1 MRGPCEFDDCACPKF
16 TKKPQSTTE
25 NGVGVGVVVDLCQ
38 NCNHAKVWHK
48 NITVKTN
55 NNRIGGFG
63 GGGGIGEGG
72 WSRGGVVEEFAMAPP
87 LSPHLQHVLGVASA
101 PILSPV
107 NRIDMSCLVCH
118 ERRRNVLVLPCRHLV
133 LCGVCF
139 DNLPKPEC
147 VMCRKT
153 ITSHIGSI
161 YI

>member
-1 MRGPCEFDDCACPKF
+1 MRGACEFDDCVCPKF

-25 NGVGVGVVVDLCQ
+25 QGVVVDLCQ

-48 NITVKTN
+48 NITVKTT
-55 NNRIGGFG
+55 NRIGGFG
-63 GGGGIGEGG
+63 VGGGGVGG
-72 WSRGGVVEEFAMAPP
+72 GGGVVEEFAMAPP
-87 LSPHLQHVLGVASA
+87 LSPHLQHVLGIANA
-101 PILSPV
+101 PPLSPV

-139 DNLPKPEC
+139 EHLPKPEC